1 MTIDKIKNK
10 IINNIGNKV
19 KIVYNGSRNRVEE
32 YSGVIVETYN
42 YIFIVRLDTRETMS
56 FSYTDVLTSCIE
68 LNFAKSIWVYWVE
81 KYYIWQILTS
91 FLIKL
96 LTFIVLLYKMY
107 LERYLYLLILFRRS
121 VRVWRLLQLL

>member
-68 LNFAKSIWVYWVE
+68 LNFAKSI
-81 KYYIWQILTS
+81 
-91 FLIKL
+91 
-96 LTFIVLLYKMY
+96 
-107 LERYLYLLILFRRS
+107 
-121 VRVWRLLQLL
+121 